1 MRICIS
7 GTGCQGKSTLIDAF
21 LERWP
26 SYTTPKKTY
35 RDLIVKEKY
44 KHIMYKLS
52 YRLVLYH
59 ILHGHPYHVLSSHQ
73 AYC

>member
-44 KHIMYKLS
+44 KHSKKQIK
-52 YRLVLYH
+52 
-59 ILHGHPYHVLSSHQ
+59 ILNGLFLTI
-73 AYC
+73 CLMR